1 MCTSIGLAPH
11 LVFLFV
17 PFLRGMPSPLGFL
30 FSTYLATVV
39 FDEYLFCK
47 RMIQNTPFIDWMS
60 PEGNL
65 ARSLPINSSDLFM
78 HARFLDPAGS
88 GPPRVIGNP
97 GIGFHV
103 IKRVASSET
112 HIFRGSITSRHLRHS
127 GLHDS
132 LHIAVAPSPGPSQC

>member
-11 LVFLFV
+11 LIFPLV

-30 FSTYLATVV
+30 IPTYLATVV
-39 FDEYLFCK
+39 FGEYLFYR

-78 HARFLDPAGS
+78 HARFLAPAES
-88 GPPRVIGNP
+88 GPSRIIGNP

-103 IKRVASSET
+103 IKRVACTAT
-112 HIFRGSITSRHLRHS
+112 HIFRGSITSRHLQ
-127 GLHDS
+127 L
-132 LHIAVAPSPGPSQC
+132 